1 MYRLGGTP
9 IPADFSSEYQSR
21 RDEDLLQLWVERS
34 ELLPEAGAALQN
46 EIARRNLTGQAA
58 TATDRRV
65 EDDSID
71 SEKGKKSDHRLAP
84 AVAAWGPS
92 ITWYWLRELRLRHRT
107 KGGGIPIQAR
117 VESTLLTRPVQ
128 GRAGGGRRAELRY
141 SYDCQGPRTGR
152 TVRDFTFGDK
162 TGKTLVFG
170 RKPGDAI
177 TVLVDPND
185 PDCSYFPSGFGWI
198 QPLVYGMFFS
208 LVALCLL
215 AGVVAE
221 VFIFI
226 MNQKR

>member
-1 MYRLGGTP
+1 MNRLAGTR
-9 IPADFSSEYQSR
+9 IPADFSAEYQSR
-21 RDEDLLQLWVERS
+21 TDEDLLQLWVERS
-34 ELLPEAGAALQN
+34 ELLPEAEAALQN
-46 EIARRNLTGQAA
+46 EIARRGLSAQAA
-58 TATDRRV
+58 TAKDKRV

-71 SEKGKKSDHRLAP
+71 FEKGEKSDHRLAP

-92 ITWYWLRELRLRHRT
+92 IAWYWLRELRLRHRT
-107 KGGGIPIQAR
+107 KGGIPIQAR

-128 GRAGGGRRAELRY
+128 GRGGGGRRAEIRY
-141 SYDCQGPRTGR
+141 SYDCQGPRIGR

-162 TGKTLVFG
+162 TGKALAFG
-170 RKPGDAI
+170 YELGDAI

-198 QPLVYGMFFS
+198 QPLLYGMFFS

-226 MNQKR
+226 MNQRR